1 MVVLAIITLTQF
13 VFEQVSCYRDNDSG
27 LRRIFC
33 GGCTYDFVLCVVSET
48 VIGVQCEPFIEFE
61 CSVHRGCQ
69 PFEFIFR
76 KSLAIGSHDVY
87 AIGGLLR
94 DNRGTEHMGTIG
106 VIGHKEWHGME
117 RVVRDVVTV
126 VQPGRFV
133 AGVIQ
138 VAGNRQIEPVFYV
151 AADAGT
157 DIGGLESVGVL
168 FLYTVFGMVVGA
180 NEIVQL
186 LCSTGNAQIVVPS
199 GS

>member
-1 MVVLAIITLTQF
+1 
-13 VFEQVSCYRDNDSG
+13 
-27 LRRIFC
+27 
-33 GGCTYDFVLCVVSET
+33 
-48 VIGVQCEPFIEFE
+48 
-61 CSVHRGCQ
+61 
-69 PFEFIFR
+69 
-76 KSLAIGSHDVY
+76 
-87 AIGGLLR
+87 
-94 DNRGTEHMGTIG
+94 
-106 VIGHKEWHGME
+106 ME

-168 FLYTVFGMVVGA
+168 FVYTVFGMVVGA